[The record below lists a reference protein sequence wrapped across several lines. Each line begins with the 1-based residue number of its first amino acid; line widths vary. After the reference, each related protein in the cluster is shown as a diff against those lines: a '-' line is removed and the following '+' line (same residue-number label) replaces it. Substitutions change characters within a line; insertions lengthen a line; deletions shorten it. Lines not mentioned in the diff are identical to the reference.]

1 MFYGLLGVLAVG
13 SLLLRHILER
23 VRRKRRIRIGLV
35 DALDLTVICV
45 EAGLSLEQAM
55 ARVGEDLR
63 HAHSDLSDEF
73 YLASREMRAGMP
85 WDEALC
91 NLSERIGVDDLKNLT
106 QAGLLG
112 LVQALRIYSDS
123 LRLQHRQRLKGV
135 PVLTVFVLVV
145 FLLPSLLFVILGP
158 AMIQSIRALMP
169 EAGPVI
175 FR

>member
-55 ARVGEDLR
+55 ARVGDDLR
-63 HAHSDLSDEF
+63 HAHPELSDEF

-106 QAGLLG
+106 HAGLLG
-112 LVQALRIYSDS
+112 LVQGLRIYSDS
-123 LRLQHRQRLKGV
+123 LRIQHRQRLKWV
-135 PVLTVFVLVV
+135 PVLSVFVLVV
-145 FLLPSLLFVILGP
+145 FLLPSMLFVILGP